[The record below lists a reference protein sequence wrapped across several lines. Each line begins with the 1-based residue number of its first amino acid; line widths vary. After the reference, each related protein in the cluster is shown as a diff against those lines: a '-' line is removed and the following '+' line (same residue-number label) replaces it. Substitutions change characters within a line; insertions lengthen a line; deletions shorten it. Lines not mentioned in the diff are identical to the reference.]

1 VEDGEEVAAVP
12 AVVAGVDIDLRALA
26 PREDVLDVQRMP
38 AEAAGEKLR
47 LAAGRREEV
56 DPGDA
61 AGAELS
67 RPGPR
72 LDGRNARRGAARTDA
87 RQAGHWY

>member
-1 VEDGEEVAAVP
+1 MKDGEDIAAASVI
-12 AVVAGVDIDLRALA
+12 VAGIGVDLGALA
-26 PREDVLDVQRMP
+26 PREDVLDVEGMP
-38 AEAAGEKLR
+38 PEAAGEQLR
-47 LAAGRREEV
+47 FPGGRREEV